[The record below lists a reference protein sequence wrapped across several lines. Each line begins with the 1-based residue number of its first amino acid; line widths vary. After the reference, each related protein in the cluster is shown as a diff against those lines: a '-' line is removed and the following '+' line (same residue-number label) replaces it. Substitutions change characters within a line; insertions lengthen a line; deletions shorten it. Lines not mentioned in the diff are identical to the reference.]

1 MMSRAAIG
9 CHLLGAS
16 LAGTRDSRE
25 VDWQQRGPACV
36 APDPAGDPGVRRPF
50 PVRWAGEP
58 TRRRRPVR
66 TVLDRGRHRGWHRET
81 MAPQNLG
88 TFCLLLLYLIGA
100 VIAG

>member
-9 CHLLGAS
+9 SHLLGAS
-16 LAGTRDSRE
+16 LTGTRDSRE
-25 VDWQQRGPACV
+25 VDWQKSGPACV
-36 APDPAGDPGVRRPF
+36 DPDPAENPGVRWPF
-50 PVRWAGEP
+50 RVRWAGEP
-58 TRRRRPVR
+58 TRRRRQVR
-66 TVLDRGRHRGWHRET
+66 SVLDRGRHTGWHRET